1 MDILLTPL
9 GVYGHTVTATNIIA
23 WIFRHGM
30 DDSDLM
36 AENINVP
43 RRNNKA
49 LVQTQAWTSYK
60 NLFSN
65 MAFQQYQ
72 LAANMTE
79 DSVRSIHFVQLKLAV
94 ERNYMLQSWH
104 DWILHLEGYKQF
116 IQELYSTSYSSFF
129 QTVIL
134 DVQSNHLGEINSVIY
149 LDALSNKM
157 RAQLYHFA
165 SRDLPFKAPEE
176 QVLRYPQKMSKE
188 EWLEVMFAQWT
199 DLKAHL
205 TIQHEIGF
213 NYTQANFKCTSQAAT
228 RSERCAPQNLQ
239 FRHNRK

>member
-1 MDILLTPL
+1 MAIRLRPPTSL
-9 GVYGHTVTATNIIA
+9 YGYFHQK
-23 WIFRHGM
+23 FYGM
-30 DDSDLM
+30 DDSDLI

-43 RRNNKA
+43 CRNNKA
-49 LVQTQAWTSYK
+49 LVQTQAWTPYK

-79 DSVRSIHFVQLKLAV
+79 DSVCSIQFAQLKLAV
-94 ERNYMLQSWH
+94 ECNYMLHSSH

-116 IQELYSTSYSSFF
+116 IQELYGPSYSSFF

-165 SRDLPFKAPEE
+165 SRDLPFKAPGE
-176 QVLRYPQKMSKE
+176 QILRCP
-188 EWLEVMFAQWT
+188 
-199 DLKAHL
+199 
-205 TIQHEIGF
+205 
-213 NYTQANFKCTSQAAT
+213 
-228 RSERCAPQNLQ
+228 
-239 FRHNRK
+239 